1 MKTEEDVTID
11 CVREARHKISA
22 RFDHDTQRM
31 IDHYVEYQKKFADR
45 LEPMTKPH
53 YEVTNGQVL
62 KK

>member
-1 MKTEEDVTID
+1 MSTDKDIAIER
-11 CVREARHKISA
+11 VREVRHKISA
-22 RFDHDTQRM
+22 QFDHDTQRM

-53 YEVTNGQVL
+53 YEVSNGKVL